1 MRPGEWSV
9 VYSVVTADAD
19 LVARFGAY
27 DEDFEKDAYAAR
39 YSSPPLPIPA
49 IIEWGPALGG
59 FYAVA
64 PRMRGQHIDGL
75 DETRMRRVLPALFA
89 ALDAMR
95 SVALPAASGYGGW
108 RANGHTSQNT
118 GESCPEGWGEE
129 LHPQLLRYQTV
140 NPDGTCS
147 PTGSQGGEWNA
158 ASGNSGGWQQWSI
171 NLDDYAGETVEIS
184 IAYISDWSTQN
195 LGVFVDDVTLPDGTS
210 TSFETGLDGWEVTGP
225 PEDSGPNANN
235 WIRTNASAF
244 PVGASITT
252 PNSLFMG
259 FGFEGI
265 STQAERDAVM
275 GRILDHLLD

>member
-1 MRPGEWSV
+1 
-9 VYSVVTADAD
+9 VYSQIADVSYKRLTREIAVPASGGDLTFWTSYDTEADWDFLTVEARTADGD
-19 LVARFGAY
+19 
-27 DEDFEKDAYAAR
+27 DWTT
-39 YSSPPLPIPA
+39 LP
-49 IIEWGPALGG
+49 
-59 FYAVA
+59 
-64 PRMRGQHIDGL
+64 D
-75 DETRMRRVLPALFA
+75 
-89 ALDAMR
+89 
-95 SVALPAASGYGGW
+95 
-108 RANGHTSQNT
+108 ANGNTSQDT

-129 LHPQLLRYQTV
+129 LHPHLLRYQTV
-140 NPDGTCS
+140 NADGTCS
-147 PTGSQGGEWNA
+147 PTGNQGGEWNA

-225 PEDSGPNANN
+225 PEGSGPNANN